1 MRSYEFKRY
10 LSSLKDTGQKEIYFY
25 RLKYIF
31 ARKIDS
37 FLKVQKGA
45 QSASGNKTSI
55 FHETYPDISS
65 REKKRKKKKKE
76 QWNKMIFLIIPK
88 MGFNLQ
94 K

>member
-1 MRSYEFKRY
+1 MWSYEFKRY

-45 QSASGNKTSI
+45 
-55 FHETYPDISS
+55 
-65 REKKRKKKKKE
+65 
-76 QWNKMIFLIIPK
+76 
-88 MGFNLQ
+88 
-94 K
+94 

>member
-10 LSSLKDTGQKEIYFY
+10 LSSLKDTRQKEIYFY

-45 QSASGNKTSI
+45 QVAIKRVSFTRHI
-55 FHETYPDISS
+55 WTY
-65 REKKRKKKKKE
+65 RVEKRKEKKKKRRSG
-76 QWNKMIFLIIPK
+76 IR
-88 MGFNLQ
+88 
-94 K
+94 